1 MSALNPS
8 ARQQICRKLDIEHPL
23 GGDYQTLASNFNM
36 SAQDIQTISQKPN
49 PTDNVLAWMGRRRIN
64 TIAMLR
70 MVLVTMERDD
80 CVKIIDESLQS
91 GMYCYFRKHLSLRF
105 ENETT
110 FPTEGCMRG
119 CSSWLANIRVKKID
133 TFLDMFNA

>member
-1 MSALNPS
+1 
-8 ARQQICRKLDIEHPL
+8 
-23 GGDYQTLASNFNM
+23 M

-91 GMYCYFRKHLSLRF
+91 GMYCYF
-105 ENETT
+105 
-110 FPTEGCMRG
+110 
-119 CSSWLANIRVKKID
+119 I
-133 TFLDMFNA
+133 